1 MATPSRSALLTKLHK
16 LLKKQYA
23 PHPEPHRPVLQHLLY
38 ACCLE
43 NSSYAQ
49 ADAAIA
55 ALHGGYFDLNEVRV
69 TSLKE
74 LAESLQGLPDPEVAA
89 GNLRRVLQSV
99 FDQTYTYDLEA
110 LRKQNLGQA
119 LLWLK
124 KLQGATPFV
133 VAYVAQQ
140 ALGGHAIPLDRGA
153 LGVFAILGLSADADG
168 TIAGL
173 ERAIPKSR
181 GVEFS
186 SLLHQLAADLIAKP
200 KAPHVLKLLMEISAE
215 AKDRF
220 KTYLDGKLLPK
231 EPKAD
236 PALRA
241 AEVQRTPAEAQK
253 HAQKASSE
261 AGKAAAAAQGKS
273 GDRDDA
279 KKPKDAGSKTAP
291 PAKSPAAG
299 KPGPTPPG
307 KAKPAPAAIAK
318 KPPTPGKPA
327 APAKQPPKKPAPP
340 TVKKPVEHRL
350 SKKKPR

>member
-1 MATPSRSALLTKLHK
+1 MATPSRSTLLTKLHK

-23 PHPEPHRPVLQHLLY
+23 PHAEPNRTVLQNLMY

-43 NSSYAQ
+43 NSGYGP

-55 ALHGGYFDLNEVRV
+55 AVESGYFDLNEVRV

-74 LAESLQGLPDPEVAA
+74 LAESLQGLPDPEIAA

-99 FDQTYTYDLEA
+99 FDQTYSYDLEG

-119 LLWLK
+119 MQWLK
-124 KLQGATPFV
+124 KLQGATSFV
-133 VAYVAQQ
+133 VSYVAQH

-153 LGVFAILGLSADADG
+153 LAAFAILGLPAESDG
-168 TIAGL
+168 SIAGL

-181 GVEFS
+181 GGEFS

-200 KAPHVLKLLMEISAE
+200 KAPHVLKLLLEVNPE

-220 KTYLDGKLLPK
+220 KSYLDGKLLPK
-231 EPKAD
+231 ETKPDTSSRMAD
-236 PALRA
+236 A
-241 AEVQRTPAEAQK
+241 QRTPAEAQR

-261 AGKAAAAAQGKS
+261 AGKAASASGKV
-273 GDRDDA
+273 GEGAEA
-279 KKPKDAGSKTAP
+279 KKGPAKTAP
-291 PAKSPAAG
+291 PPKMVSPGKSEAVA
-299 KPGPTPPG
+299 G
-307 KAKPAPAAIAK
+307 KAKPAPAPAAK
-318 KPPTPGKPA
+318 KNSTSAKPA
-327 APAKQPPKKPAPP
+327 EPSKPLKKSPPPPVKKPADS
-340 TVKKPVEHRL
+340 RL